1 MDQLWIWIQAQGAP
15 VALLCLAVWRLDQH
29 LSLFRSDL
37 GSLHRQL
44 LDILSRAAA
53 PDGK

>member
-1 MDQLWIWIQAQGAP
+1 MDGLWTWIQAQGAP

-29 LSLFRSDL
+29 LTVFRGDL
-37 GSLHRQL
+37 NGFHRQL
-44 LDILSRAAA
+44 LSALLHSAA